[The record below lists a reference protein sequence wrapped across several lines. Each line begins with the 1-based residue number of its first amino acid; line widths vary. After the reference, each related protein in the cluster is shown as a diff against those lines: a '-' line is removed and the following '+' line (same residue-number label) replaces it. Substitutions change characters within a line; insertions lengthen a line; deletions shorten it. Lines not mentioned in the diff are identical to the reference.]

1 MDIAFCGQ
9 SGKDRRES
17 GVRETSQKRPE
28 RVLVN
33 DDKGP
38 SRVSGKW
45 GRRGGNGVRYS
56 GTEIDMDRGAMGVW
70 VEERPRRALRWLV
83 G

>member
-1 MDIAFCGQ
+1 M
-9 SGKDRRES
+9 
-17 GVRETSQKRPE
+17 
-28 RVLVN
+28 N

-38 SRVSGKW
+38 ARVNCKW

-56 GTEIDMDRGAMGVW
+56 GPEIDMDHGAMGVW
-70 VEERPRRALRWLV
+70 EEERPRRRLRWLV

>member
-1 MDIAFCGQ
+1 M
-9 SGKDRRES
+9 
-17 GVRETSQKRPE
+17 
-28 RVLVN
+28 N

-38 SRVSGKW
+38 ARVSGKW

-70 VEERPRRALRWLV
+70 VEERPSGGLRWLV